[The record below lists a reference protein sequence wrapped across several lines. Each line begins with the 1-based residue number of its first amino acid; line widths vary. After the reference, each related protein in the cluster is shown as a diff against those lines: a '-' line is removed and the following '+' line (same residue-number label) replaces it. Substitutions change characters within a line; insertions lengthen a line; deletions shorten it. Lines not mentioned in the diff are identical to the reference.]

1 MRRRVYAVSF
11 LLALAALFTL
21 GGALVHA
28 GASRAVIV
36 VFEAAVPILAR
47 GLFHIARS
55 GVSLDWP
62 VLGLGAWLVIVV
74 AAGAF
79 AGPRA
84 VWGVYA
90 LGAGLAYLLA
100 AAIEPRLRS

>member
-1 MRRRVYAVSF
+1 M
-11 LLALAALFTL
+11 
-21 GGALVHA
+21 
-28 GASRAVIV
+28 
-36 VFEAAVPILAR
+36 AR

-90 LGAGLAYLLA
+90 LGAGLAYLVAAAIEPLLRSA